1 MTDQDFETVIA
12 LGHELGG
19 LEFKGPGPITHSGLV
34 AQVVRASLGMAN
46 RRDGG
51 SIIIGVEDNEG
62 TPNPIGLSQTDSDTW
77 SYDQIADQIA
87 RYADPSVSFDLETK
101 V

>member
-1 MTDQDFETVIA
+1 
-12 LGHELGG
+12 
-19 LEFKGPGPITHSGLV
+19 
-34 AQVVRASLGMAN
+34 MAN

-62 TPNPIGLSQTDSDTW
+62 TPNPIGLSQADSDTW